1 MMPNEHVEELKDWL
15 KGTGSHFL
23 VLNTEEHDYVTGIV
37 SHFPH
42 LIARFSEASR
52 ETCRR

>member
-1 MMPNEHVEELKDWL
+1 MNHVPNKQVEDLKVWL

-42 LIARFSEASR
+42 LIAEAS
-52 ETCRR
+52 